1 MRKGFTLIEL
11 LIVVAIIAILAAIA
25 IPNFLEAQVRA
36 KVSRMNASLRTAAL
50 AMESYFTDYNR
61 YPLTTYAPFGVF
73 PLEEQWKLW
82 PGSLTTPV
90 AFISSEAPLADVFR
104 AAHGYKTQ
112 LANEIMYLPS
122 EFYIVPG
129 KYNFTTDTDQYR
141 RQSNRYGYWVIR
153 SAGPDTW
160 YQNMLGDH
168 FDYGG
173 PSGSTWNLASYDP
186 TNGSVSGGDIYRS
199 QKSSDEKHT

>member
-1 MRKGFTLIEL
+1 MKKGFTLIEL

-50 AMESYFTDYNR
+50 AMESYFTDNNH
-61 YPLTTYAPFGVF
+61 YPLTTYTPFGTY
-73 PLEEQWKLW
+73 PLEERWKLW
-82 PGSLTTPV
+82 PGALTTPIS
-90 AFISSEAPLADVFR
+90 FISSEAPLVDVFR

-122 EFYIVPG
+122 EFYTVKYGNNVPAT
-129 KYNFTTDTDQYR
+129 YTAQV
-141 RQSNRYGYWVIR
+141 NRYGYWVLR

-160 YQNMLGDH
+160 YQNFLWMKGDYDNGGWFLG
-168 FDYGG
+168 
-173 PSGSTWNLASYDP
+173 SYDP
-186 TNGSVSGGDIYRS
+186 TNGTVSGGDIYRS
-199 QKSSDEKHT
+199 QKKADEQHI